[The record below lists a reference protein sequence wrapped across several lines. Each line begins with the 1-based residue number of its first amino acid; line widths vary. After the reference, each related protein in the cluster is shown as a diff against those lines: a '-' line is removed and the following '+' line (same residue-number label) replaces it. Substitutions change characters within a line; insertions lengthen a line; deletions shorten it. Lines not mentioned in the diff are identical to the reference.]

1 MSWNNRETDGVSR
14 LTELM
19 RDEQSYEPDPVEP
32 AVRRSRRRRGLIVT
46 AVIVVAVIGLT
57 TGYVAWASSAPVA
70 AASATSEVPDVAPGP
85 AATIAMSPEGASM
98 ISVSGAEEYLPAE
111 ASGNWM
117 ASGGDEPRSIASIT
131 KLITALVILSAKP
144 LSGADDPGPDITFS
158 KADHALY
165 DKYYVLGATIAP
177 MPTGITMS
185 QHQALEAM
193 LIPSAS
199 NYAEAMANWAFG
211 SQSGFRTAARDWL
224 AANGMTGTTI
234 VDPTGLDPA
243 NTSTP
248 TDMMTLARLAV
259 ANPAIVQI
267 VAMPALAVPGI
278 DQLANTND
286 LLGTGGIDGLKTG
299 TLNDSSN
306 LLFTAKLPVGLEEP
320 VSVTGVVLGG
330 FSHESVNLDVTALL
344 SSIAVGFHDVPVAT
358 DGQVLGTYTTP
369 WGDSA
374 RMVVKGD
381 ASIFTWSD
389 TPIAAELETETVT
402 TGRTGDEVG
411 MLTFTAGPQTVSVP
425 VVLDGSISPPDQWWR
440 LTHPFELGE

>member
-1 MSWNNRETDGVSR
+1 MTGNNRDTDGVSQ

-19 RDEQSYEPDPVEP
+19 SHEQTYEPEPVEP
-32 AVRRSRRRRGLIVT
+32 EVRKSRRRRGLIVAAAIT
-46 AVIVVAVIGLT
+46 VAVLGLT
-57 TGYVAWASSAPVA
+57 TGYVAWASNAAVG
-70 AASATSEVPDVAPGP
+70 AASSTSEVPEVAPGP
-85 AATIAMSPEGASM
+85 AAAIAMSPEGASI
-98 ISVSGAEEYLPAE
+98 ISVSGAEEYLPPE

-131 KLITALVILSAKP
+131 KLITAMVILSVKP
-144 LSGADDPGPDITFS
+144 LAGADDPGPDITFG

-185 QHQALEAM
+185 EHQALEAM

-211 SQSGFRTAARDWL
+211 SQSAFRAAARDWL
-224 AANGMTGTTI
+224 AANGMTSTTI
-234 VDPTGLDPA
+234 VDPTGLDA
-243 NTSTP
+243 GNTSTP

-267 VAMPALAVPGI
+267 VAKPTLAIRGI

-286 LLGTGGIDGLKTG
+286 LLGTGGVDGLKTG

-306 LLFTAKLPVGLEEP
+306 LLFTAKLPVGLDEP
-320 VSVTGVVLGG
+320 LSVTGVVLGG

-344 SSIAVGFHDVPVAT
+344 SSIAVGFHDVPVVT
-358 DGQVLGTYTTP
+358 DGQVIGEYTTA
-369 WGDSA
+369 WGESA
-374 RMVVKGD
+374 QMVVKGD

-389 TPIAAELETETVT
+389 TPITAELETIPLT
-402 TGRTGDEVG
+402 TGAKGDEVG
-411 MLTFTAGPQTVSVP
+411 TLTFTAGPQTVSVP

>member
-1 MSWNNRETDGVSR
+1 MTWQQDSSDGVSR
-14 LTELM
+14 LSELM
-19 RDEQSYEPDPVEP
+19 REEQSYAPEPVEP
-32 AVRRSRRRRGLIVT
+32 QARRSRRRRGLIIAAAIT
-46 AVIVVAVIGLT
+46 VAVLGLT
-57 TGYVAWASSAPVA
+57 TGYVAWASNAAVA
-70 AASATSEVPDVAPGP
+70 AATSTFTVPDVAPGP
-85 AATIAMSPEGASM
+85 AAAIAMSPEGASV
-98 ISVSGAEEYLPAE
+98 ISVAGAEDYLPAE

-117 ASGGDEPRSIASIT
+117 ASGGDDARPIASIT
-131 KLITALVILSAKP
+131 KLITALVVLSAKP
-144 LSGADDPGPDITFS
+144 LSGADDPGPSITFS

-199 NYAEAMANWAFG
+199 NYAEAVAGWAFG
-211 SQSGFRTAARDWL
+211 SQSAFLGAARDWL
-224 AANGMTGTTI
+224 AANGMTNTTV
-234 VDPTGLDPA
+234 VDPTGLDSG

-267 VAMPALAVPGI
+267 VAMPTLNVPGI
-278 DQLANTND
+278 DQMANTND
-286 LLGTGGIDGLKTG
+286 LLGSGGVSGLKTG
-299 TLNDSSN
+299 TLNDASN
-306 LLFTAKLPVGLEEP
+306 LLFTANLPVGLDQP
-320 VSVTGVVLGG
+320 LSVTGVVLGG

-344 SSIAVGFHDVPVAT
+344 SSIARGFHDVPVAT
-358 DGQVLGTYTTP
+358 DGQVVGTYTTA

-374 RMVVKGD
+374 QMVVKGD
-381 ASIFTWSD
+381 ASIFAWSD
-389 TPIAAELETETVT
+389 TPVTADLHTVPLT
-402 TGRTGDEVG
+402 SGASGDEVG
-411 MLTFTAGPQTVSVP
+411 TLTLRAGPQRVDVP

>member
-1 MSWNNRETDGVSR
+1 
-14 LTELM
+14 L
-19 RDEQSYEPDPVEP
+19 EPG
-32 AVRRSRRRRGLIVT
+32 VRRSRRRRGLIIT
-46 AVIVVAVIGLT
+46 AVVLVAIIGLT
-57 TGYVAWASSAPVA
+57 TGYVAWASNAAVG
-70 AASATSEVPDVAPGP
+70 AASSTYEVPEVAPGP
-85 AATIAMSPEGASM
+85 AAAIAMSPEGASM
-98 ISVSGAEEYLPAE
+98 ISISGAEEYLPAE

-144 LSGADDPGPDITFS
+144 LANADDPGPDVTFG

-185 QHQALEAM
+185 EHQALEAM

-199 NYAEAMANWAFG
+199 NYAEAMATWAFG
-211 SQSGFRTAARDWL
+211 STGGFVSAARDWL
-224 AANGMTGTTI
+224 AANGMTSTMI
-234 VDPTGLDPA
+234 VDPTGLDA
-243 NTSTP
+243 RNTSTP

-267 VAMPALAVPGI
+267 VAKPVLAIPGV
-278 DQLANTND
+278 DQLANTNN
-286 LLGTGGIDGLKTG
+286 LLGTGGVDGLKTG

-306 LLFTAKLPVGLEEP
+306 LLFTAKLPVGLDEP
-320 VSVTGVVLGG
+320 LSVTGVVLGG

-344 SSIAVGFHDVPVAT
+344 SSIAAGFHDVPVVT
-358 DGQVLGTYTTP
+358 DGQVIGRYTTP
-369 WGDSA
+369 WGESA
-374 RMVVKGD
+374 RMVVIGD

-389 TPIAAELETETVT
+389 TPITAELETVTLT
-402 TGRTGDEVG
+402 TGKKGDTVG
-411 MLTFTAGPQTVSVP
+411 TLTFTAGPQTTSVP
-425 VVLDGSISPPDQWWR
+425 VFLDGSISPPDQWWR

>member
-1 MSWNNRETDGVSR
+1 MTGNTRNTDGVSQ

-19 RDEQSYEPDPVEP
+19 SHGQTYEPQSIEP
-32 AVRRSRRRRGLIVT
+32 EVRRSRRRRGLIV
-46 AVIVVAVIGLT
+46 ASVILVAIIGLT
-57 TGYVAWASSAPVA
+57 TGYVAWASNAAVG
-70 AASATSEVPDVAPGP
+70 AASSTSEIPEVAPGP
-85 AATIAMSPEGASM
+85 AAAIAMSPEGASM

-144 LSGADDPGPDITFS
+144 LASADDPGPDITFG

-185 QHQALEAM
+185 EHQALEAM

-199 NYAEAMANWAFG
+199 NYAEAMATWAFG
-211 SQSGFRTAARDWL
+211 SQSAFRAAARDWL
-224 AANGMTGTTI
+224 AANGMTSTTI
-234 VDPTGLDPA
+234 VDPTGLDA
-243 NTSTP
+243 RNTSTP

-267 VAMPALAVPGI
+267 VAKPVLAIPGV
-278 DQLANTND
+278 DQLANTNN
-286 LLGTGGIDGLKTG
+286 LLGTGGVDGLKTG

-306 LLFTAKLPVGLEEP
+306 LLFTAKLAVGLDEP
-320 VSVTGVVLGG
+320 LSVTGVVLGG
-330 FSHESVNLDVTALL
+330 FSHESVNLDVTTLL
-344 SSIAVGFHDVPVAT
+344 SSIAAGFHDVPVVT
-358 DGQVLGTYTTP
+358 DGQVIGRYTTP
-369 WGDSA
+369 WGESA
-374 RMVVKGD
+374 QMVVGGD

-389 TPIAAELETETVT
+389 TPITAELETVTLT
-402 TGRTGDEVG
+402 TGKKGDTVG
-411 MLTFTAGPQTVSVP
+411 TLTFTAGPQTTTVP
-425 VVLDGSISPPDQWWR
+425 VFLDRGISPPDQWWR

>member
-1 MSWNNRETDGVSR
+1 MTGNTRDTDGVSQ

-19 RDEQSYEPDPVEP
+19 SHAQTYEPQPVEP
-32 AVRRSRRRRGLIVT
+32 EVRRTRRRRGLIVT
-46 AVIVVAVIGLT
+46 GVILVAVIGLT
-57 TGYVAWASSAPVA
+57 TGYVAWASNAAVG
-70 AASATSEVPDVAPGP
+70 AASSTSEIPEVAPGP
-85 AATIAMSPEGASM
+85 AAAIAMSPEGASM

-144 LSGADDPGPDITFS
+144 LASADDPGPDITFG

-185 QHQALEAM
+185 EHQALEAM

-199 NYAEAMANWAFG
+199 NYAEAMASWAFG
-211 SQSGFRTAARDWL
+211 SQNGFRAAARDWL
-224 AANGMTGTTI
+224 AANGMTSTTI
-234 VDPTGLDPA
+234 VDPTGLDA
-243 NTSTP
+243 RNTSTP

-267 VAMPALAVPGI
+267 VAKPVLAIPGV
-278 DQLANTND
+278 DQLANTNN
-286 LLGTGGIDGLKTG
+286 LLGTAGVDGLKTG

-306 LLFTAKLPVGLEEP
+306 LLFTAKLAVGLDEP
-320 VSVTGVVLGG
+320 LSVTGVVLGG
-330 FSHESVNLDVTALL
+330 FSHESVNLDVTTLL
-344 SSIAVGFHDVPVAT
+344 SSIAAGFHEVPVVT
-358 DGQVLGTYTTP
+358 DGQVIGRYTTP
-369 WGDSA
+369 WGESA
-374 RMVVKGD
+374 QMVLGGD

-389 TPIAAELETETVT
+389 TPITAELETVTLT
-402 TGRTGDEVG
+402 TGKKGDTVG
-411 MLTFTAGPQTVSVP
+411 TLTFTAGPQTTTVP
-425 VVLDGSISPPDQWWR
+425 VFLDGSISPPDQWWR